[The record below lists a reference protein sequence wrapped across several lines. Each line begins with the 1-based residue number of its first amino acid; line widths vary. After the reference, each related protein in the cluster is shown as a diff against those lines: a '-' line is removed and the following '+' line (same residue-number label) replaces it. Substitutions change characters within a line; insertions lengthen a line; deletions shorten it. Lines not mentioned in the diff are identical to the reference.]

1 MYAEIVGA
9 LGEKVPDIRTFS
21 PLPLAYLGDGIYEL
35 VIRSYLTAKGNRP
48 VKALHKAAED
58 YVKAPTQARMAGL
71 LLPELTE
78 EERGV
83 YQRGRNASPSS
94 VAKNAKLSD
103 YHMATGLEAL
113 FGYLYMKGQMD
124 RVLELV
130 GKFMEMETGE
140 DGLK

>member
-21 PLPLAYLGDGIYEL
+21 PLPLAYLGDSVYEL
-35 VIRSYLTAKGNRP
+35 VIRSHLMAKGNRP
-48 VKALHKAAED
+48 VKMLHQTAED
-58 YVKAPTQARMAGL
+58 YVKAPTQAQMAKL

-78 EERGV
+78 EEKAV
-83 YQRGRNASPSS
+83 FQRGRNASPAS

-130 GKFMEMETGE
+130 GRYMEHEASE
-140 DGLK
+140 D

>member
-21 PLPLAYLGDGIYEL
+21 PLPLAYLGDCVYEL
-35 VIRSYLTAKGNRP
+35 VIRSYLMAKGNRP

-58 YVKAPTQARMAGL
+58 YVKAQTQAQMAGL

-78 EERGV
+78 EEKGIF
-83 YQRGRNASPSS
+83 QRGRNASPSS

-113 FGYLYMKGQMD
+113 FGYLYMKGQID

-130 GKFMEMETGE
+130 GRFMEADEQEG
-140 DGLK
+140 D

>member
-1 MYAEIVGA
+1 MYSEIVGA

-35 VIRSYLTAKGNRP
+35 VIRSYLMAKGNRP

-71 LLPELTE
+71 LMPELTE

-113 FGYLYMKGQMD
+113 FGYLYMKGQMY
-124 RVLELV
+124 RILELV
-130 GKFMEMETGE
+130 GRFMELETGE
-140 DGLK
+140 DS